1 MNLKCLYPKGRD
13 KATIFKLENAEHI
26 TFWKQTPSYILGDVG
41 EKNETAVEPAD
52 LQNTKTKQKQ
62 KKWPNESAQNWRN

>member
-26 TFWKQTPSYILGDVG
+26 TFWKQTPSYISGDVG

-62 KKWPNESAQNWRN
+62 KKWPNESAQNCRN